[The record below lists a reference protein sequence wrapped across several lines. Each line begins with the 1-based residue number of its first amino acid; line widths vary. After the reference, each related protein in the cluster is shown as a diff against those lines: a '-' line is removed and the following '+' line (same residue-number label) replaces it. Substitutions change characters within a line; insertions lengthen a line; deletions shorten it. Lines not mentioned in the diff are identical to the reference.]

1 MADFVEPDPE
11 PDPANAAA
19 WGGSG
24 GNLGSKPSRVT
35 AEELRL
41 AKEKLGIWNAG
52 QDDYDIPPRG
62 WLLGT
67 TFCRCFLSSVMADG
81 GVGKTALRIAQLIS
95 LATGRSLTSEHVF
108 VRCKVLIISLEDDKN
123 ELRRRVYAV
132 LRHYNIDPKEVDGW
146 LFLSAPKGLRLAE
159 MRDGAPAAAEL
170 ELLLRIVI
178 PGDGIDVASLD
189 PFIKTHAL
197 PENSNDALD
206 FVCTLLAKIAIEFD
220 AAIDF
225 PHHTSKG
232 IMSPGDAD
240 KGRGASA
247 TKDAAR
253 LVYTIAVMTPEE
265 AKQFGVEEAERKSMI
280 RVDSGKV
287 NIAPPAKDATWFRI
301 VGVPLDNGNAV
312 YRHGDTVQTVERWY
326 PPKAWDGLDS
336 ALLNRVLDDIDA
348 GMPNG
353 QRYSSAGPAKD
364 RAAWK
369 VVITHAPDKPEKQ
382 ARQIINTWVKNGTL
396 YEEDYQDPDRHE
408 PARGLRVNPVLRPS

>member
-1 MADFVEPDPE
+1 MDAHGFPNFNPDVAEAPK
-11 PDPANAAA
+11 PDAAEA
-19 WGGSG
+19 
-24 GNLGSKPSRVT
+24 LQR
-35 AEELRL
+35 

-95 LATGRSLTSEHVF
+95 LATGRSLTGEHVF

-132 LRHYNIDPKEVDGW
+132 LRHYDIDPKEVDGW
-146 LFLSAPKGLRLAE
+146 LFLCAPKGLRLAE

-170 ELLLRIVI
+170 ESLLRIVI
-178 PGDGIDVASLD
+178 PGDAIDVASLD
-189 PFIKTHAL
+189 PFIKTHGL

-312 YRHGDTVQTVERWY
+312 YRPGDTVQTVERWY
-326 PPKAWDGLDS
+326 PPKAWDGLNS
-336 ALLNRVLDDIDA
+336 ALLNRILDDIDA

-396 YEEDYQDPDRHE
+396 FEEDYQDQDRRE